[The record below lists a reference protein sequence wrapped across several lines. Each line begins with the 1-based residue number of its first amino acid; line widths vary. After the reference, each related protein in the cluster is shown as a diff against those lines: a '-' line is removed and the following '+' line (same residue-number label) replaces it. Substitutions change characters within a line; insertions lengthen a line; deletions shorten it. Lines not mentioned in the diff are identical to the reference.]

1 MGQFDFSSPVAAR
14 NPCSSPQRALPSRV
28 GRQAGL
34 RPLPTDRR
42 GRKHTRGLSLP
53 VHPGRR
59 RWTTCVALVYRPTH
73 AWWNAG
79 VVGRGRRSPTLRQH
93 VVLIRTTLNVEGGQ
107 SMRTAV
113 PPVSPRVRACRGTRS
128 ISARGSE
135 RALGGGLAA
144 GRYQHRQSEP
154 AGAGAGEQRCGFAP
168 PLRAVCAQRRCASG
182 RTRPIAPAR
191 GGGGGGGGGVR
202 LALRRLPLFATRATH
217 HGRRTVRGGDRERSR
232 PQCWRRGWRLLCE
245 LDAHCQW
252 ACAGRRLHR
261 IPSSP

>member
-73 AWWNAG
+73 GWWNAG

-182 RTRPIAPAR
+182 AHAPHRPRQGRRRRRRRRRSIGAAP
-191 GGGGGGGGGVR
+191 
-202 LALRRLPLFATRATH
+202 LAAVCNTGDAPWATH
-217 HGRRTVRGGDRERSR
+217 SA
-232 PQCWRRGWRLLCE
+232 WRRSGALSTTGLAPRM
-245 LDAHCQW
+245 A
-252 ACAGRRLHR
+252 
-261 IPSSP
+261 PFV